1 MNITEVGGREEGI
14 YAVLFIKKQNF
25 TGTQYQTTSVL
36 SSCLSSSSA
45 SSFLFQVRHYCV
57 NTCRRREETS
67 PSAPVWNVLSAHK
80 ICLRIWELRWL
91 HNSKFQIN
99 NLSPANTFLC
109 SYTSICFWKAAG
121 AMGRQKRLVLAGEL
135 PAVPPVAWVLL
146 AAGGK
151 VLFSRPPAP
160 PAQIKPFWKQEAPW
174 AKTGI
179 SHRIGRS
186 SQQLLILNV

>member
-1 MNITEVGGREEGI
+1 MNITEVGGGEEGI

-80 ICLRIWELRWL
+80 IWLRIWELRWL

-99 NLSPANTFLC
+99 NLSPANTF
-109 SYTSICFWKAAG
+109 S
-121 AMGRQKRLVLAGEL
+121 
-135 PAVPPVAWVLL
+135 VLL
-146 AAGGK
+146 HIHLFLESGGGDGEAEAIGARWGTSRGAACSLG
-151 VLFSRPPAP
+151 VV
-160 PAQIKPFWKQEAPW
+160 
-174 AKTGI
+174 
-179 SHRIGRS
+179 GRWR
-186 SQQLLILNV
+186 